1 MMMTSGSGV
10 NYKSMFDAG
19 SQVIKLLF
27 LDALNVEMSNLAY
40 RLLPR
45 KELSHC
51 SKVLVPISFVV
62 WLVLVCCLSTTNY
75 KKLCSAKFI
84 PEVIAL
90 SILLSFS
97 SSLFIRFR
105 LKKADWDISTFT
117 HAFLLR
123 TFIKHRPSFSL
134 FSCQLGMVD
143 NTLVNAKISVEQIK
157 IIICFSV
164 IVSYDLS
171 NSGIALFLT

>member
-1 MMMTSGSGV
+1 M
-10 NYKSMFDAG
+10 
-19 SQVIKLLF
+19 
-27 LDALNVEMSNLAY
+27 NVKISNLAY
-40 RLLPR
+40 RSLPR
-45 KELSHC
+45 KVLSHC

-75 KKLCSAKFI
+75 KKSCSAKSI

-90 SILLSFS
+90 STSFSPS

-105 LKKADWDISTFT
+105 LKKRLIEISTFI

-157 IIICFSV
+157 IIMCFSV
-164 IVSYDLS
+164 IVSYM
-171 NSGIALFLT
+171 T